1 MVKKINYCLDCDKLI
16 WQRALRCSSC
26 SKKGRKGPFTGHKH
40 NKKSRIK
47 MSFKGNKHY
56 NWKGGIIFKG
66 SGGKYLCVWMPTH
79 PYCDKQGYV
88 RLHRLIM
95 ERSLGRFLKPKEVIH
110 HLDGNKL
117 NNNLDNLKLFS
128 NSHEHFKE
136 EQNINQ
142 LWKKRRRNN
151 YGQFS

>member
-1 MVKKINYCLDCDKLI
+1 
-16 WQRALRCSSC
+16 
-26 SKKGRKGPFTGHKH
+26 
-40 NKKSRIK
+40 
-47 MSFKGNKHY
+47 
-56 NWKGGIIFKG
+56 
-66 SGGKYLCVWMPTH
+66 
-79 PYCDKQGYV
+79 
-88 RLHRLIM
+88 M